1 MSKPIT
7 ENIIEESAIEIL
19 QSLGWEYSNGSQFSP
34 PEFPSTGG
42 VSEGRGDNER
52 ENYQQ
57 IVLINRLRNTIAKIN
72 PHIPT
77 DAQEAAIQKVLRI
90 YSPILLHNNEE
101 FHKFLVEKVKIPYQ
115 QNGYERSH
123 EVALIDFE
131 NTNNNQFLVVNQ
143 YTIIENNQNKRPDVI
158 LFVNGLP
165 LVVIELKNAS
175 DENASIRKAY
185 EQIQT
190 YKAIIPSLFTF
201 NAVCIISDG
210 LECKAGS
217 VSAELTRYMT
227 WKSADGIK
235 DASRFKP
242 QLETLLKGMMQPSTL
257 LDLVRNFIVFE
268 KTKREDL
275 KTGLIQIITEKKLAA
290 YHQYYAVNK
299 AIESTLIAAGVSN
312 SPPPEGWQTKS
323 DGVVNYPSLENSQ
336 TKSDEVVNSSSLEK
350 PTQNDEVKRNS
361 KNYFDL
367 PYNKNLK
374 ERARELRK
382 AGNLS
387 EVLFWNQV
395 KNKQF
400 KGFDFDRQKIIGN
413 YIVDFFCT
421 NCNVVIE
428 IDGSSHNDKIE
439 YDAERDA
446 YLQSLQLTVIHIPVI
461 DVMQNLENVIDML
474 HHHAAFQENSQ
485 KENYH
490 PALKGTPPKEG
501 NFGNRRGGVV
511 WHTQGSGKSLSMV
524 FYSGKLIT
532 APEMQN
538 PTIVVITDRND
549 LDQQLFDT
557 FAASVQLLRQEPMQ
571 ADNREH
577 LKELLKVASGG
588 IVFTTIQKFL
598 PEEKKSVY
606 DQLSERKNIVVIADE
621 AHRTQ
626 YGFEAKLI
634 DEKDKETKEVI
645 GKRIAFGFA
654 KYMRDALPNATYI
667 GFTGTPIEGTDVNT
681 PQVFGQYV
689 DVYDISQAVEDGSTV
704 KIYYESRL
712 AKVNL
717 DEEGRRLIEEF
728 DRELEQDEEITEKQ
742 KAKAKWT
749 KLEAIIG
756 QSKRVKNLANDIVTH
771 FEKRLTVFEGKGII
785 VAMSRRIAADLY
797 NAIIELRPEW
807 HSDDLSK
814 GVIKV
819 VMTSTSDEGPV
830 LAKFKTNKQ
839 QRKALAERMKDASD
853 PLKLVIVRDMWLTG
867 FDAPCLTTMYVDKPM
882 RGHNLMQ
889 AIARV
894 NRVFKDKPGG
904 LVVDYLGIATDLKKA
919 LSFYSD
925 SGGKGDPAEDIEKA
939 IEVFMEKL
947 EIVKQMFKEDSQTRK
962 DILEEEPEAY
972 EANSY
977 VFNYKRFFAVDAKE
991 KLSIILQAEEHIL
1004 GLQDGKERFIR
1015 EVSLLSQAL
1024 SICISKEEVQTHLPE
1039 VAFFQAVKA
1048 RLVKFEGTGT
1058 GKTDLEI
1065 ETAIKQIVDE
1075 ALSSDKV
1082 IDIFDAA
1089 GIDKPE
1095 ISGLEILSDEFLL
1108 EVEGIQHKNLA
1119 IELLKKILNNELKT
1133 RAKTNLVKSK
1143 KLLEMLVTAIKKYQ
1157 NNLLSTA
1164 EIIQELINIARQIK
1178 EADKE
1183 GEKLGLTNDEV
1194 AFYNALE
1201 INDSAV
1207 NVLGDE
1213 TLKIIAREIADK
1225 VRANATIDWTIRE
1238 SARAK
1243 LMVLVKRTL
1252 TKYGYPPD
1260 KQQKAI
1266 DTVLK
1271 QAELLADNL
1280 TK

>member
-1 MSKPIT
+1 MKPIT
-7 ENIIEESAIEIL
+7 ESHIESSTIEIL
-19 QSLGWEYSNGSQFSP
+19 QSQGWEYANGKEISP
-34 PEFPSTGG
+34 
-42 VSEGRGDNER
+42 EGLFCER

-57 IVLINRLRNTIAKIN
+57 VVLIERLRNAIAKIN
-72 PHIPT
+72 PHIPK
-77 DAQEAAIQKVLRI
+77 DAQDAAIQRILRI
-90 YSPILLHNNEE
+90 YSPVLLHNNEE

-131 NTNNNQFLVVNQ
+131 NIANNQFLIVNQ

-158 LFVNGLP
+158 LFVNGIP

-185 EQIQT
+185 EQVQT
-190 YKAIIPSLFTF
+190 YKAIIPSLFTY
-201 NAVCIISDG
+201 NAICIISDG

-217 VSAELTRYMT
+217 VSADYSRYMS
-227 WKSADGIK
+227 WKTSDGLK
-235 DASRFKP
+235 EASKYKP
-242 QLETLLKGMMQPSTL
+242 ELETMLIGMLRPSTL
-257 LDLVRNFIVFE
+257 LDLVRNFLVFE
-268 KTKREDL
+268 KTKKEDL
-275 KTGLIQIITEKKLAA
+275 KTGLIQIYTEKKLAA

-299 AIESTLIAAGVSN
+299 AVQSSIIASGIN
-312 SPPPEGWQTKS
+312 G
-323 DGVVNYPSLENSQ
+323 
-336 TKSDEVVNSSSLEK
+336 
-350 PTQNDEVKRNS
+350 
-361 KNYFDL
+361 
-367 PYNKNLK
+367 
-374 ERARELRK
+374 
-382 AGNLS
+382 
-387 EVLFWNQV
+387 
-395 KNKQF
+395 
-400 KGFDFDRQKIIGN
+400 
-413 YIVDFFCT
+413 
-421 NCNVVIE
+421 
-428 IDGSSHNDKIE
+428 DK
-439 YDAERDA
+439 
-446 YLQSLQLTVIHIPVI
+446 
-461 DVMQNLENVIDML
+461 
-474 HHHAAFQENSQ
+474 
-485 KENYH
+485 
-490 PALKGTPPKEG
+490 
-501 NFGNRRGGVV
+501 RGGVV

-532 APEMQN
+532 SPEMQN

-549 LDQQLFDT
+549 LDEQLFDT
-557 FAASVQLLRQEPMQ
+557 FAASVQLLRQEPVQ
-571 ADNREH
+571 AENREN
-577 LKELLKVASGG
+577 LKDLLKVASGG
-588 IVFTTIQKFL
+588 IVFTTIQKFMPVGAAL
-598 PEEKKSVY
+598 AAAQY
-606 DQLSERKNIVVIADE
+606 DQLSDRKNIVVIADE

-626 YGFEAKLI
+626 YGFEAKLV
-634 DEKDKETKEVI
+634 DERDKNTKEVI
-645 GKRIAFGFA
+645 GKRIAYGFA

-689 DVYDISQAVEDGSTV
+689 DVYDISQAVADGSTV
-704 KIYYESRL
+704 RIYYESRL

-717 DEEGRRLIEEF
+717 DEEGKRLIEEF
-728 DRELEQDEEITEKQ
+728 DAALEQDEEVTEKQ

-749 KLEAIIG
+749 KLEAIVG
-756 QSKRVKNLANDIVTH
+756 NKERVKNLANDIVTH
-771 FEKRLTVFEGKGII
+771 FEKRQSVFEGKGII

-797 NAIIELRPEW
+797 NAIIALRPEW

-830 LAKFKTNKQ
+830 LAKFKTNKT
-839 QRKALAERMKDASD
+839 QRRALAERMKDVND

-867 FDAPCLTTMYVDKPM
+867 FDAPCLTTMYIDKPM

-925 SGGKGDPAEDIEKA
+925 AGGKGDPAEDIAKA
-939 IEVFMEKL
+939 IDVFLEKL
-947 EIVKQMFKEDSQTRK
+947 EVVKQMFSEKTNNFTE
-962 DILEEEPEAY
+962 LMAAEPE
-972 EANSY
+972 SY
-977 VFNYKRFFAVDAKE
+977 FENTIKFNYDRFSKVDSRG

-1004 GLQDGKERFIR
+1004 GLQDGKARYIR

-1024 SICISKEEVQTHLPE
+1024 SICISKEEVQAHLSE

-1048 RLVKFEGTGT
+1048 RLVKFEGTGS
-1058 GKTDLEI
+1058 GKTDIEI
-1065 ETAIKQIVDE
+1065 ETSIKQIVDE

-1089 GIDKPE
+1089 GLSKPD
-1095 ISGLEILSDEFLL
+1095 ISILSDEFLQ
-1108 EVEGIQHKNLA
+1108 EVKGMKHKNLA
-1119 IELLKKILNNELKT
+1119 LELLKKILNDEIKA

-1143 KLLEMLVTAIKKYQ
+1143 KLLEMLESSVKRYH

-1164 EIIQELINIARQIK
+1164 EIIQELINIAKDIK
-1178 EADKE
+1178 DSDAE
-1183 GEKLGLTNDEV
+1183 GERLGLTIDEV

-1207 NVLGDE
+1207 NVLGDA
-1213 TLKIIAREIADK
+1213 TLKEIAREIADK
-1225 VRANATIDWTIRE
+1225 VRANATIDWAIRE

-1266 DTVLK
+1266 DTVLR

-1280 TK
+1280 INN

>member
-1 MSKPIT
+1 MKPIT
-7 ENIIEESAIEIL
+7 ENIIEESTIEIL
-19 QSLGWEYSNGSQFSP
+19 QSQGWEYVNGKEISPEGLFCERDSFS
-34 PEFPSTGG
+34 
-42 VSEGRGDNER
+42 
-52 ENYQQ
+52 Q
-57 IVLINRLRNTIAKIN
+57 IVLTARLRNAIASIN
-72 PHIPT
+72 PHIPA
-77 DAQEAAIQKVLRI
+77 DAREAAVQKVLRLA
-90 YSPILLHNNEE
+90 SPELLHNNEE
-101 FHKFLVEKVKIPYQ
+101 FHRLLIEKVKIPYQ
-115 QNGYERSH
+115 QNGYESSH
-123 EVALIDFE
+123 EVALINFE
-131 NTNNNQFLVVNQ
+131 NPTYNQYLVVNQ

-158 LFVNGLP
+158 LFVNGIP

-175 DENASIRKAY
+175 DENASMRKAY

-217 VSAELTRYMT
+217 VSADFSRYMT
-227 WKSADGIK
+227 WKTADGLK
-235 DASRFKP
+235 EASRFKP
-242 QLETLLKGMMQPSTL
+242 QLETLLKGMFQPATL

-268 KTKREDL
+268 KSKKEDA
-275 KTGLIQIITEKKLAA
+275 KTGLTQIFTEKKLAA

-299 AIESTLIAAGVSN
+299 AVQSSIKASGVN
-312 SPPPEGWQTKS
+312 G
-323 DGVVNYPSLENSQ
+323 
-336 TKSDEVVNSSSLEK
+336 
-350 PTQNDEVKRNS
+350 
-361 KNYFDL
+361 
-367 PYNKNLK
+367 
-374 ERARELRK
+374 
-382 AGNLS
+382 
-387 EVLFWNQV
+387 
-395 KNKQF
+395 
-400 KGFDFDRQKIIGN
+400 
-413 YIVDFFCT
+413 
-421 NCNVVIE
+421 
-428 IDGSSHNDKIE
+428 DK
-439 YDAERDA
+439 
-446 YLQSLQLTVIHIPVI
+446 
-461 DVMQNLENVIDML
+461 
-474 HHHAAFQENSQ
+474 
-485 KENYH
+485 
-490 PALKGTPPKEG
+490 
-501 NFGNRRGGVV
+501 RGGVV

-549 LDQQLFDT
+549 LDEQLFDT
-557 FAASVQLLRQEPMQ
+557 FAASVQLLRQEPVQ
-571 ADNREH
+571 AENRDH
-577 LKELLKVASGG
+577 LKELLRVASGG

-598 PEEKKSVY
+598 PDEKKSVY
-606 DQLSERKNIVVIADE
+606 DQLSDRKNIVVIADE

-626 YGFEAKLI
+626 YGFEAKFL
-634 DEKDKETKEVI
+634 DVKDTDKNVI

-689 DVYDISQAVEDGSTV
+689 DVYDISQAVADGSTV
-704 KIYYESRL
+704 RIFYESRL

-717 DEEGRRLIEEF
+717 DEQGKRLIAEF
-728 DRELEQDEEITEKQ
+728 DESLEQDEEITEKQ

-749 KLEAIIG
+749 KLEAIVG
-756 QSKRVKNLANDIVTH
+756 NTERVKNLANDIVNH
-771 FEKRLTVFEGKGII
+771 FEKRQTIFEGKGMI

-819 VMTSTSDEGPV
+819 VMTSTSDEGPL
-830 LAKFKTNKQ
+830 LAKLKTNKT
-839 QRKALAERMKDASD
+839 QRRALAERMKDASD

-867 FDAPCLTTMYVDKPM
+867 FDAPCLTTMYIDKPM

-925 SGGKGDPAEDIEKA
+925 AGGKGDPAESISKA
-939 IEVFMEKL
+939 IEAFMEKL
-947 EIVKQMFKEDSQTRK
+947 VVLKQMFNEDASTRN
-962 DILEEEPEAY
+962 DILAEEPEAY
-972 EANSY
+972 YENSFK
-977 VFNYKRFFAVDAKE
+977 FNFRRFFVVDARE

-1004 GLQDGKERFIR
+1004 GLREGKERFIR

-1024 SICISKEEVQTHLPE
+1024 SICISRDEVQTHLPE

-1058 GKTDLEI
+1058 GKTDYEI

-1108 EVEGIQHKNLA
+1108 EVQGMQHKNLA
-1119 IELLKKILNNELKT
+1119 IELLKKILNGELKA

-1143 KLLEMLVTAIKKYQ
+1143 KLLEMLETAIKKYQ
-1157 NNLLSTA
+1157 NNLLTTA
-1164 EIIQELINIARQIK
+1164 EIIQELINIAKHIK
-1178 EADKE
+1178 EADLE
-1183 GEKLGLTNDEV
+1183 GEKLGLTTDEV

-1252 TKYGYPPD
+1252 TKWGYPPD

-1271 QAELLADNL
+1271 QAELLAGNL
-1280 TK
+1280 TA